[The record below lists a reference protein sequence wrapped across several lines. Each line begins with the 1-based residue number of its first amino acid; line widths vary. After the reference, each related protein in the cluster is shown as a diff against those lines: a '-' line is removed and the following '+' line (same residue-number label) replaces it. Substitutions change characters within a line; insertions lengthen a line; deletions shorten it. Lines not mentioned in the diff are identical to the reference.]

1 MPRQPA
7 AHLLRTVTPF
17 NRTSYASKGLRISAM
32 FELALPTLRRN
43 HAHRRT
49 NLCGTTVAPLSTAD
63 CQVRSMN
70 RYPPSGSSRVHRHAE
85 QSPASFRLQQPP
97 AAAVAVRPALEGPAS
112 VNPQRSMS
120 RTRVQNSAMT
130 HLPASIGPFKLHKR
144 PPPQRLPS
152 SRCI

>member
-1 MPRQPA
+1 MSRQPA

-17 NRTSYASKGLRISAM
+17 NRTSCASKGLRISAV

-49 NLCGTTVAPLSTAD
+49 NLCGTTVASLSTAD

-70 RYPPSGSSRVHRHAE
+70 RYPPSGSFRVHQHAE
-85 QSPASFRLQQPP
+85 EILAPFRLQRPP
-97 AAAVAVRPALEGPAS
+97 AAAAAVRPALEGSAS

-120 RTRVQNSAMT
+120 RTRVQDIDDDATAGIN
-130 HLPASIGPFKLHKR
+130 R
-144 PPPQRLPS
+144 PIQ
-152 SRCI
+152 IT